1 VGWSGVQGSSRAK
14 GDDGRQLTPAAQV
27 DGVPRTSPAAAPPP
41 TLSVVVPAYNART
54 KLPACLG
61 SLYRQ
66 TYPRGRYEVI
76 VVDDGSTDDT
86 AEQARLLGRRWG
98 GTLTVIRQA
107 NGGPARAR
115 NAGVRA
121 ASGEIVTF
129 LDADCVADPDWL
141 AEVVAALISSAA
153 DAVGGPIW
161 NHAYRD
167 PVSRFLTASGFYRHR
182 AHHGRVEYL
191 VTANL
196 AVRRT
201 ALDALGGFHE
211 AEGTW
216 SEDAD
221 LSFRMTKEG
230 YSLLLAS
237 RGRVRHFG
245 SPTSVRG
252 LARELFRYG
261 HGSYRL
267 SCQWPEGRQPARELV
282 RRAGAIA
289 LAPFLALRCA
299 PRVGLWQSVTFVPLV
314 VVEHSAFAAGILRG
328 MIEDGG
334 QHV

>member
-1 VGWSGVQGSSRAK
+1 MWGGEGA
-14 GDDGRQLTPAAQV
+14 QLTAHDAWQRSSAALV
-27 DGVPRTSPAAAPPP
+27 DGEPRGPMAVTPPP
-41 TLSVVVPAYNART
+41 TLSVVVPAYNARSR
-54 KLPACLG
+54 LPACLG

-66 TYPRGRYEVI
+66 SYPRERYEVI
-76 VVDDGSTDDT
+76 VVDDGSRDDT
-86 AEQARLLGRRWG
+86 AEQARLLGRRWA
-98 GTLTVIRQA
+98 GTLKVIRQA

-121 ASGEIVTF
+121 ASGEIVAF

-141 AEVVAALISSAA
+141 AELVAVLATSAA

-167 PVSRFLTASGFYRHR
+167 PVSRFLTASRFYRHR
-182 AHHGRVEYL
+182 ARHGQVEYL

-196 AVRRT
+196 AMRRET
-201 ALDALGGFHE
+201 FEALGGFHE
-211 AEGTW
+211 ATGTW

-245 SPTSVRG
+245 SPTTVRG

-261 HGSYRL
+261 YGSYRL
-267 SCQWPEGRQPARELV
+267 SFQWPGGRQPIRELV

-289 LAPFLALRCA
+289 LAPLLALRCA
-299 PRVGLWQSVTFVPLV
+299 RQVGLWQSVRFVPLV
-314 VVEHSAFAAGILRG
+314 VVEHAAFAAGIIRG
-328 MIEDGG
+328 MTEDDG